1 MTDPAALP
9 PRLPRIRT
17 NVPGLDE
24 ITGGGFLQGGVYILQ
39 GVPGAG
45 KTILANQ
52 VVHRHAVQGGQV
64 VYVTMLAES
73 HARLL
78 QHMEG
83 FAFFEP
89 SAVPE
94 KIYYVSA
101 FNALRSQGLKGVV
114 DLLRTEMRSHR
125 AGILVLDGLVMAESA
140 AASEE
145 DLKIFVSE
153 IQAHSTL
160 SGCTTLLLTSE
171 HADRPVSAE
180 QTMVDGI
187 LLLRERAYGPRRER
201 NIEVV
206 KFRGS
211 STLRGN
217 HAFQIGDV
225 GITIFPRL
233 EAARRAPLGDAVLQ
247 EGVTTGIAALD
258 AMFDIGGYAR
268 GGVTVLSG
276 PSGSGKTTLAL
287 HFLAQASQAEPALF
301 FSFFESEQLLRRMVD
316 VLGIVPREPL
326 DAGHVHFLWQPFG
339 ENGLDALAARL
350 LTEVQRTGATR
361 VVVDGIGGFL
371 AATGFSERG
380 GSFVASLMN
389 ELRRLGVTA
398 LVAMEESDVQR
409 SRPVDTP
416 TLSSIC
422 DTLVQLSVRTEG
434 SMRRYLALR
443 KSRVSR
449 CDLQVREMVLTP
461 TGVDL
466 AEPEGTLAG

>member
-9 PRLPRIRT
+9 PSLPRIRT

-24 ITGGGFLQGGVYILQ
+24 ITGGGFLRSGVYILQ

-52 VVHRHAVQGGQV
+52 VVHRHASGGGHV
-64 VYVTMLAES
+64 VYVTLLAES
-73 HARLL
+73 HGRLL

-89 SAVPE
+89 AAVPE

-101 FNALRSQGLKGVV
+101 FNALRSEGLKGVV
-114 DLLRTEMRSHR
+114 NLLRNEMRSHR

-140 AASEE
+140 AASDE

-160 SGCTTLLLTSE
+160 TGCTTLLLTSE
-171 HADRPVSAE
+171 DADRPVSAE

-217 HAFQIGDV
+217 HAFQIGDD
-225 GITIFPRL
+225 GITIFPRI
-233 EAARRAPLGDAVLQ
+233 EAAKRAPLGDAVLP

-258 AMFDIGGYAR
+258 GMFDIGGYAR

-287 HFLAQASQAEPALF
+287 HFLSQATRDEPALF
-301 FSFFESEQLLRRMVD
+301 FGFYESPQLLHRMVE

-350 LTEVQRTGATR
+350 LAEVQRTGATR
-361 VVVDGIGGFL
+361 VVIDGVGGFV
-371 AATGFSERG
+371 AATAYSERG
-380 GSFVASLMN
+380 GSFVATLLN
-389 ELRRLGVTA
+389 ELRRLGATT
-398 LVAMEESDVQR
+398 LVAMEESDTQR
-409 SRPVDTP
+409 SRPVETP
-416 TLSSIC
+416 AMSAIC
-422 DTLVQLSVRTEG
+422 DTLLELSVRTEG
-434 SMRRYLALR
+434 SMRRYLSIR

-461 TGVDL
+461 AGVDL
-466 AEPEGTLAG
+466 AEPEGTFAG